1 MKMLSIGL
9 PSTLGSYL
17 KFCDAFY
24 GEDSVQSKF
33 IQQEIDSHENGADE
47 EVFFTEFQMLDL
59 LENM

>member
-17 KFCDAFY
+17 KFCDLFY

-33 IQQEIDSHENGADE
+33 IQQKIDSHKNGVDE
-47 EVFFTEFQMLDL
+47 EVIADESQILYWL
-59 LENM
+59 GNM